1 MLELVSGSEKG
12 LQSHLRKLYQ
22 GVAAVEIVNG
32 KLTGVI
38 SSEQEILKFTEP
50 VSLNDV
56 LSRWLQNLEE
66 SIRKALKLSLDRCL
80 GDSNPDPSS
89 YPAQVQIKNF
99 KN

>member
-1 MLELVSGSEKG
+1 M
-12 LQSHLRKLYQ
+12 
-22 GVAAVEIVNG
+22 EIVNG